1 MFVFTIFQD
10 DCTLKRLHNGG
21 ILIVKSKTN
30 TVQEGIIM
38 TLSIGIIGLG
48 FMGSDHVKRVATRL
62 NGARLGGVADLKKDL
77 AEKYAKEYGA
87 KVFDNGMDLIDSPDI
102 DAVMVVTRPHETH
115 EKFVIHAIEV
125 GKFVFCEKPLTLTA
139 AGCQKIIDAEVKG
152 GKRLVQVGFMRR
164 YDPGYIE
171 MKKAIDSHEYGEP
184 LLIHATHRNTA
195 VDESYDTSM
204 SIIETAIH
212 EADVLHWLLGEDY
225 DSGTTFLPKKQTKY
239 THSKLHDPQIITL
252 DTKSGVHIDLEV
264 FVNDQIGYDINCSVV
279 CEDGIIDLES
289 PQVTSVKTNKLKRQ
303 TKIPVDCT
311 ERFKVAYD
319 HELQNWVNDVAQNKV
334 TGPSSWDGLV
344 AMVTCDAL
352 AKSRDNNAERVAI
365 KLPDNKPA
373 LYND

>member
-1 MFVFTIFQD
+1 MV
-10 DCTLKRLHNGG
+10 LR
-21 ILIVKSKTN
+21 
-30 TVQEGIIM
+30 
-38 TLSIGIIGLG
+38 IGIIGLG
-48 FMGSDHVKRVATRL
+48 FMGSDHVKRVASRL
-62 NGARLGGVADLKKDL
+62 NGAKLAGVCDLKHDL
-77 AEKYAKEYGA
+77 AAKYADEYGA
-87 KVFDNGMDLIDSPDI
+87 KIFDNGIDLIDSPDI

-115 EKFVIHAIEV
+115 EQFVLHAIEI
-125 GKFVFCEKPLTLTA
+125 GKYVFCEKPLTLTA
-139 AGCQKIIDAEVKG
+139 QGCKKIVDAEVEA

-164 YDPGYIE
+164 YDPGYVEIKE
-171 MKKAIDSHEYGEP
+171 ALDNRTYGEP
-184 LLIHATHRNTA
+184 LLIHATHRNKE

-225 DSGTTFLPKKQTKY
+225 ESGTTFLPKKQTKY

-279 CEDGIIDLES
+279 CENGIINLRS
-289 PQVTSVKTNKLKRQ
+289 PFVTSVKTANLRDE

-319 HELQNWVNDVAQNKV
+319 HELQEWVNGVMNDKI
-334 TGPSSWDGLV
+334 TGPTSWDGLV

-352 AKSRDNNAERVAI
+352 AKSRDNNAERVSI
-365 KLPDNKPA
+365 ELPDKKPA
-373 LYND
+373 LYDLKIE

>member
-1 MFVFTIFQD
+1 
-10 DCTLKRLHNGG
+10 
-21 ILIVKSKTN
+21 
-30 TVQEGIIM
+30 
-38 TLSIGIIGLG
+38 
-48 FMGSDHVKRVATRL
+48 
-62 NGARLGGVADLKKDL
+62 
-77 AEKYAKEYGA
+77 
-87 KVFDNGMDLIDSPDI
+87 MDLIDSPDI

-115 EKFVIHAIEV
+115 EKFVIPPLKLANSSSV
-125 GKFVFCEKPLTLTA
+125 TKPLTLTA

-225 DSGTTFLPKKQTKY
+225 DSGTTFLPKKSRPSTPTPNFTIHRSLPWIPSPVY
-239 THSKLHDPQIITL
+239 TLTW
-252 DTKSGVHIDLEV
+252 KSSLTTRLVTTSTVAL
-264 FVNDQIGYDINCSVV
+264 FVKTGSSILNHT
-279 CEDGIIDLES
+279 
-289 PQVTSVKTNKLKRQ
+289 QVTSVKTNKLKRQ
-303 TKIPVDCT
+303 TKIPVECT

-319 HELQNWVNDVAQNKV
+319 HELQTGVTMLHKYKV

-344 AMVTCDAL
+344 AMVTCGRL
-352 AKSRDNNAERVAI
+352 GKVS
-365 KLPDNKPA
+365 
-373 LYND
+373 

>member
-139 AGCQKIIDAEVKG
+139 AGCQ
-152 GKRLVQVGFMRR
+152 RL
-164 YDPGYIE
+164 
-171 MKKAIDSHEYGEP
+171 
-184 LLIHATHRNTA
+184 
-195 VDESYDTSM
+195 SM
-204 SIIETAIH
+204 
-212 EADVLHWLLGEDY
+212 
-225 DSGTTFLPKKQTKY
+225 PK
-239 THSKLHDPQIITL
+239 L
-252 DTKSGVHIDLEV
+252 
-264 FVNDQIGYDINCSVV
+264 
-279 CEDGIIDLES
+279 
-289 PQVTSVKTNKLKRQ
+289 
-303 TKIPVDCT
+303 
-311 ERFKVAYD
+311 
-319 HELQNWVNDVAQNKV
+319 
-334 TGPSSWDGLV
+334 
-344 AMVTCDAL
+344 
-352 AKSRDNNAERVAI
+352 RVASV
-365 KLPDNKPA
+365 
-373 LYND
+373 

>member
-1 MFVFTIFQD
+1 
-10 DCTLKRLHNGG
+10 
-21 ILIVKSKTN
+21 
-30 TVQEGIIM
+30 M

-252 DTKSGVHIDLEV
+252 DTK
-264 FVNDQIGYDINCSVV
+264 
-279 CEDGIIDLES
+279 
-289 PQVTSVKTNKLKRQ
+289 
-303 TKIPVDCT
+303 
-311 ERFKVAYD
+311 
-319 HELQNWVNDVAQNKV
+319 
-334 TGPSSWDGLV
+334 
-344 AMVTCDAL
+344 
-352 AKSRDNNAERVAI
+352 
-365 KLPDNKPA
+365 
-373 LYND
+373 